1 MTENLPDQALIPLLQ
16 AMMINLAAMEK
27 ELGPFSRIDTK
38 LWQRTVAQKI
48 TTRLNQDFPFITA
61 ICGGG
66 SSGKSTLFNTLI
78 REKVSPMGG
87 VAGLNRRTLAAVPK
101 TIAEDDSFR
110 SALEAVFK
118 EPLEPLVSANALT
131 HPGAPLYV
139 ETDNLPNRLILL
151 DTPDFDTGANHTF
164 ANRQLAENALES
176 ADILIYI
183 FTNANYNNRENSR
196 FMSQVLTTIGRRKT
210 FFVYRV
216 DPGFSDEDVKAHAA
230 TVAEHL
236 YDKNGSAEI
245 LGVYRVDEN
254 NQVADG
260 QVPMTVTPV
269 SPNQP
274 PLETALEEINP
285 RQIRFDLAHT
295 VLTDALNQAQQIT
308 QCADYS
314 NTALAI
320 SRDGLKSAQSVA
332 AKEALKHLPVEAL
345 VKRFAQIWT
354 HSDPGYIKMMR
365 KTGRVLDL
373 PVKGIVKS
381 YRWFKGKPTPKK
393 PVAAWETLSDLKIE
407 ANLLTAA
414 ATLFKQAV
422 SHCITIELPT
432 SGPISQKMRA
442 TIGEMTNTPNQ
453 HCQPL
458 QGEMSATP
466 KAGQLELTIPAHPVV
481 ADLQETLRQ
490 TTWKSISQQLSEQKA
505 ALTAI
510 NQQVDGDLQT
520 LADQLR
526 GQMDLWHRVRE
537 GFSAFLNILPATAA
551 VTYILSTGD
560 PVGAVGIKVKLA
572 SLFGLHDLYAL
583 VALPTTSGIHKAD
596 RQQLEQMLAPVAQT
610 WLNSKL
616 DEIQTLF
623 ETEIT
628 GPILERCEKSGTAAK
643 DHIDA
648 FEKGIHSCRNL
659 LKQA

>member
-16 AMMINLAAMEK
+16 AMTANMAAMEK
-27 ELGPFSRIDTK
+27 ELGSFSRIDTK

-48 TTRLNQDFPFITA
+48 TSRLNPGFPLIAA

-78 REKVSPMGG
+78 QQKVSPMGG
-87 VAGLNRRTLAAVPK
+87 VAGLNRRTLAAVPHA
-101 TIAEDDSFR
+101 IAANEALQ
-110 SALEAVFK
+110 SALTAVFK
-118 EPLEPLVSANALT
+118 EPLEPLESENRLT
-131 HPGAPLYV
+131 HPGSPLYI
-139 ETDNLPNRLILL
+139 ETDSLPNHLILL
-151 DTPDFDTGANHTF
+151 DTPDFDTGSNHTF
-164 ANRQLAENALES
+164 ANRELAEKSLES

-196 FMSQVLTTIGRRKT
+196 FMHQVLTTIGRRKT

-236 YDKNGSAEI
+236 YGKNAFAEI
-245 LGVYRVDEN
+245 LGIYRVDEN
-254 NQVADG
+254 NRVADG
-260 QVPMTVTPV
+260 QTPMTVTPV
-269 SPNQP
+269 SPDQP
-274 PLETALEEINP
+274 PLEKALEKSDPN
-285 RQIRFDLAHT
+285 QIRFDLAQT
-295 VLTDALNQAQQIT
+295 VLTDALSQAQQIT
-308 QCADYS
+308 QCARFS
-314 NTALAI
+314 NTALALY
-320 SRDGLKSAQSVA
+320 RDGLKSAQSIS

-345 VKRFAQIWT
+345 VKRFSQIWT
-354 HSDPGYIKMMR
+354 RSDPGYIKMMR
-365 KTGRVLDL
+365 KTGKVLDL
-373 PVKGIVKS
+373 PVKGIVKT
-381 YRWFKGKPTPKK
+381 YRWFKGKPTPVQK
-393 PVAAWETLSDLKIE
+393 PADWETLSDLKIE

-414 ATLFKQAV
+414 ATLFKQSV
-422 SHCITIELPT
+422 SHRITTELPA

-442 TIGEMTNTPNQ
+442 TIVELANSPNQ
-453 HCQPL
+453 HCLPL
-458 QGEMSATP
+458 QDKMAATP
-466 KAGQLELTIPAHPVV
+466 QADQIKLAIPAHPVV
-481 ADLQETLRQ
+481 TDLQETLRQ
-490 TTWKSISQQLSEQKA
+490 TAWKNISQQLSEQKTT
-505 ALTAI
+505 LTAI
-510 NQQVDGDLQT
+510 NQQVDGDLQN

-628 GPILERCEKSGTAAK
+628 GPILERCEKSGRAAK

-648 FEKGIHSCRNL
+648 FEKGIHSCRDL

>member
-1 MTENLPDQALIPLLQ
+1 MTNSPDQVLIPLLK
-16 AMMINLAAMEK
+16 AMTTHLTAME
-27 ELGPFSRIDTK
+27 EVLGSFSRIDTK
-38 LWQRTVAQKI
+38 LWQRSVAQKV
-48 TTRLNQDFPFITA
+48 TSRLNPNFPFIAA

-78 REKVSPMGG
+78 RQKVSPMGG
-87 VAGLNRRTLAAVPK
+87 VAGLNRRTLAAIPK
-101 TIAEDDSFR
+101 DIATNDSFR
-110 SALEAVFK
+110 PALEAVFN
-118 EPLEPLVSANALT
+118 EPLEPLESEKALT
-131 HPGAPLYV
+131 HPGTPLYI
-139 ETDNLPNRLILL
+139 ETHNLPNHLILL
-151 DTPDFDTGANHTF
+151 DTPDFDTGANYTF
-164 ANRQLAENALES
+164 ANRELAEKALES

-196 FMSQVLTTIGRRKT
+196 FMHQVLTTIGRRKT

-216 DPGFSDEDVKAHAA
+216 DPSFSDEDVKVHAA

-236 YDKNGSAEI
+236 YDKNGSTEI

-254 NQVADG
+254 NRVADG

-274 PLETALEEINP
+274 SLETALEEINP
-285 RQIRFDLAHT
+285 RQVRFDLAQT
-295 VLTDALNQAQQIT
+295 VLADALDQAEQVA
-308 QCADYS
+308 QCAHRSQTILDIY
-314 NTALAI
+314 
-320 SRDGLKSAQSVA
+320 RDGLKSAQSVA

-345 VKRFAQIWT
+345 VKRFAKIWT
-354 HSDPGYIKMMR
+354 RSDPGYIKMMR
-365 KTGRVLDL
+365 KTGKVLDL
-373 PVKGIVKS
+373 PVKGIVKT
-381 YRWFKGKPTPKK
+381 YRWVKGTPTPKK
-393 PVAAWETLSDLKIE
+393 PVANWETLSDLKIE

-422 SHCITIELPT
+422 SHRVVTELPA

-442 TIGEMTNTPNQ
+442 TIDGLTNTPNQ

-458 QGEMSATP
+458 QGKMSATP
-466 KAGQLELTIPAHPVV
+466 KAGQLELAIPAHPVV
-481 ADLQETLRQ
+481 ADLQEILRQ
-490 TTWKSISQQLSEQKA
+490 TTWKIISQQLLEQKT

-510 NQQVDGDLQT
+510 NQQVDGDLQN

-628 GPILERCEKSGTAAK
+628 GPILERCQKSGTAAK

-648 FEKGIHSCRNL
+648 FEKGIHSCRNR